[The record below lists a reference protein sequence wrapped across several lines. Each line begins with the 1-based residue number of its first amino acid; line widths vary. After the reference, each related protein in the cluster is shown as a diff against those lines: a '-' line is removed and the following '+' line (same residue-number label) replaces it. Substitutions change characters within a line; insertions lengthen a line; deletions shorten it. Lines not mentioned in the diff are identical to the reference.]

1 MQLLQWYQLVC
12 HSKKWSK
19 HQSVGWSVSQS
30 ISQPASQSASQPV
43 SQPASQPA
51 SQPVIWSANQSV
63 SQSSSE
69 WVSQSVSEL
78 VRALIR
84 LLYKCDRQEEKPS
97 DECSDLRF
105 TDFCTIGTCSGH
117 VGCSNMK
124 LLRSGYGEFKYFP
137 DCTFY
142 SFLLAQH
149 RNKWERLTCS
159 CDGDIHQPWSYCR
172 HGGSWLGK
180 TRTGTGRFYQV

>member
-43 SQPASQPA
+43 SQPASQLV
-51 SQPVIWSANQSV
+51 SQSV
-63 SQSSSE
+63 SQSVIQWVSE
-69 WVSQSVSEL
+69 SVSQWVSQSINKVAIQVWQIGRKTL
-78 VRALIR
+78 WWV
-84 LLYKCDRQEEKPS
+84 
-97 DECSDLRF
+97 LRPQIH
-105 TDFCTIGTCSGH
+105 DFCTIDTCSGH
-117 VGCSNMK
+117 VGCSNMN

>member
-12 HSKKWSK
+12 HSKKWFK

-30 ISQPASQSASQPV
+30 ISQPASQSASQP
-43 SQPASQPA
+43 ASQ
-51 SQPVIWSANQSV
+51 SVGQPI
-63 SQSSSE
+63 SQSISHPVSE
-69 WVSQSVSEL
+69 WVSQSASEL

-84 LLYKCDRQEEKPS
+84 LLHKCDRWEEKHS
-97 DECSDLRF
+97 DECSNLRF
-105 TDFCTIGTCSGH
+105 TDFCTIDTCSGH
-117 VGCSNMK
+117 VGCLNMK